1 MKISIVN
8 RRAIRKNIRG
18 AFMNE
23 SIGFILPPATLP
35 TISDADMAH
44 IRPPYVHFKRQS
56 EEYILYVIRS
66 GELYLTE
73 GNTEYTLKENDVLL
87 LDPSQVH
94 FGRKSSKCQ
103 FYYVHFHWSKA
114 LATYSLD
121 TPGSAVSNAC
131 IFPKFYHLASHEQ
144 IARILPLLKRL
155 VESFRSRNDYAKTI
169 ASSILVQLLF
179 EISWDFSK
187 GVALSESLVP
197 FKVQATLND
206 LKSYLEQNY
215 ESEITGDML
224 SDLYHY
230 HFDYLNREYKKWTG
244 ETIFSCLKRIRIE
257 RAKQLLSTGYYSVE
271 EVARKTGYKDTSY
284 FSKVFSAATGV
295 TPGRWG

>member
-1 MKISIVN
+1 MKIGIVN
-8 RRAIRKNIRG
+8 QRTIQKNIRG
-18 AFMNE
+18 AFMKD
-23 SIGFILPPATLP
+23 SIGFIIPSTTLP

-73 GNTEYTLKENDVLL
+73 GSTEYTLKENDVLL
-87 LDPSQVH
+87 LDPRQVH

-103 FYYVHFHWSKA
+103 FYYVHFHWESA
-114 LATYSLD
+114 LPVCSFDSSFDEL
-121 TPGSAVSNAC
+121 SHRCV
-131 IFPKFYHLASHEQ
+131 FPKFYHLTSHEQ
-144 IARILPLLKRL
+144 ISKSLPLLEGL
-155 VESFRSRNDYAKTI
+155 VESFRIRNDYAKAI
-169 ASSILVQLLF
+169 ASAILVQFLF
-179 EISWDFSK
+179 QISWDFSK
-187 GVALSESLVP
+187 GVALSDALVP

-206 LKSYLEQNY
+206 LKSYLEQNF

-244 ETIFSCLKRIRIE
+244 ETIFSCLKRIRME

-295 TPGRWG
+295 TPGRWV